1 MNGIEYLSKKNN
13 KNLIIFVH
21 GFTGSKDTWKNKNG
35 KYFPDMLLEN
45 VDILNNFDVAYFN
58 YYSKFMEIFT
68 GRISNLGLKRIFLK
82 KGDKNR
88 KNIDIYSLADFMKST
103 IRYNCESYDNIV
115 IIAHSMGGLIAKSYI
130 IKEIQDFSETKVG
143 LFISLAVP
151 HMGTNLA
158 NLAKV
163 INNRNIQIN
172 NLEPLNNV
180 ITELN
185 RNWVKV
191 DHPKT
196 IYFVG
201 QYDNVVEKTSA
212 ISIDK
217 IEEDIIQC
225 DDDHLSISK
234 PSSKEELNYIAIEK
248 ELLEFKNNVGKKE
261 DIIVKKFN
269 DDGRYDNDLFVI
281 KLIVA
286 DIDKTLVNGAKSNF
300 FNAEYL
306 CKILNTAQLNS
317 LEELYVKIKDL
328 YVLYYGKYVSDEIKS
343 GNELLTNINKAIRE
357 DDKLNIICKK
367 YKELFSLIT
376 SIHKTGMLH
385 QMADQENEDIY
396 WKKDCTEDIKKI
408 MNLGEDL

>member
-1 MNGIEYLSKKNN
+1 MNGIEYINEKNN

-35 KYFPDMLLEN
+35 EYFPDMLLEN
-45 VDILNNFDVAYFN
+45 EDILNNFDVAYFN
-58 YYSKFMEIFT
+58 YYSKFLEIFNS
-68 GRISNLGLKRIFLK
+68 RISNLVLKTIFLN

-103 IRYNCESYDNIV
+103 IRFNCESYDNII

-130 IKEIQDFSETKVG
+130 INEIQDFGETKVG

-151 HMGTNLA
+151 HMGSDLA
-158 NLAKV
+158 NLAKL
-163 INNRNIQIN
+163 INNKNIQIK
-172 NLEPLNNV
+172 NLEPLND
-180 ITELN
+180 IIIELN
-185 RNWVKV
+185 RNWVKI

-201 QYDNVVEKTSA
+201 QYDDVVEKTSA
-212 ISIDK
+212 IAIDK
-217 IEEDIIQC
+217 IKEEIISC

-234 PSSKEELNYIAIEK
+234 PSSKKELNFIAVEK
-248 ELLEFKNNVGKKE
+248 RLLEFKDNVSKKK
-261 DIIVKKFN
+261 DITVKKFN
-269 DDGRYDNDLFVI
+269 DDGRYNDDLFVI

-286 DIDKTLVNGAKSNF
+286 DIDNTLINGAKVNF

-306 CKILNTAQLNS
+306 CKILNASQLKA

-328 YVLYYGKYVSDEIKS
+328 YVLYYGKYVSNEIKS
-343 GNELLTNINKAIRE
+343 SNELLTKINEAIRE
-357 DDKLNIICKK
+357 DDKLNISCKK
-367 YKELFSLIT
+367 YKELFSLIS

-385 QMADQENEDIY
+385 QMANEESEDIY
-396 WKKDCTEDIKKI
+396 WKKDCVEEIRKV
-408 MNLGEDL
+408 MNLGEYL